1 MLVLLS
7 WSRKATAESF
17 PRKQPPL
24 GAWGQDGRC
33 CALNTHGCLRVWAIV
48 PGLHHA
54 GFATPALVW
63 TALPD
68 DGCWYWCGVGMRETN
83 MEKWEFP
90 QHSPEDEKENA
101 VHSSL
106 WLQLPKPCLQVFQLP
121 LSKQVLGFTSG
132 HKKGWLDSKE
142 GHLTF

>member
-7 WSRKATAESF
+7 WSRKATGESF
-17 PRKQPPL
+17 PRKQPPF

-33 CALNTHGCLRVWAIV
+33 CALNTYGCLRVWAIV

-68 DGCWYWCGVGMRETN
+68 DGCWHWCGAGMRETN
-83 MEKWEFP
+83 MGKWEFP
-90 QHSPEDEKENA
+90 QHSPKDEKENA

-106 WLQLPKPCLQVFQLP
+106 WLQLPKPYLQFFQLP
-121 LSKQVLGFTSG
+121 LSKQVLRFTSG